1 METMKFKV
9 GDKVRVKSLEWYN
22 ANEYGSTNTSV
33 STVELGFVE
42 AMASHCGKVLKI
54 TAISSDYYIT
64 DGNIYCWQDWMLE
77 DEVVTEEK
85 ETTEEKTEDCK
96 VLKFIKSMET
106 RKMTLKEAQDFVKNT
121 KYIVWSEE
129 ESCELQEKLFEIGCE
144 WLVVGQITN
153 NTEHPFL
160 FVDENLKLTYTHK
173 ESCQFFDES
182 TNICILTDDVLNIE
196 LEQQRQE
203 PKPKFDPTTL
213 KDFDKVLVRDED
225 TNKWRLSFFDTYEAG
240 CFCCIDYC
248 YKQCV
253 PYNDE
258 TKHLKGTTN
267 EAPEYYQVWK
277 K

>member
-1 METMKFKV
+1 METLKFKV

-22 ANEYGSTNTSV
+22 ANKYGSTNTSV
-33 STVELGFVE
+33 SIAELGFVE
-42 AMASHCGKVLKI
+42 AMASYCGKVLKI
-54 TAISSDYYIT
+54 TAISSDYYRT

-85 ETTEEKTEDCK
+85 ETTEDKTEDCK

-182 TNICILTDDVLNIE
+182 TNICILTDDVLCIE
-196 LEQQRQE
+196 IEQER
-203 PKPKFDPTTL
+203 PKFDPNTL
-213 KDFDKVLVRDED
+213 KPFDKVLVRDSKNE
-225 TNKWRLSFFDTYEAG
+225 KWRARFFDLYEDG
-240 CFCCIDYC
+240 EFGTTCNC
-248 YKQCV
+248 YWKNII
-253 PYNDE
+253 PYNEE
-258 TKHLKGTTN
+258 TKHLVGTAD
-267 EAPEYYQVWK
+267 EAPDFYNIW
-277 K
+277 